1 MSRTYRCSRLFYN
14 SLMTKEKIKIW
25 NHSVG
30 HKQICIIFNEDVKL
44 NCRAVR
50 KWELSVFF
58 ANLLYT
64 PTAQILHHLTT
75 ERLTEAAIYRTQI
88 MILA

>member
-1 MSRTYRCSRLFYN
+1 
-14 SLMTKEKIKIW
+14 MTKEKIKIW
-25 NHSVG
+25 NHFLG

-50 KWELSVFF
+50 KWELSVFWQT
-58 ANLLYT
+58 YCI
-64 PTAQILHHLTT
+64 PQPPQILHHFVT
-75 ERLTEAAIYRTQI
+75 ERLIEAAIYRTQI

>member
-1 MSRTYRCSRLFYN
+1 
-14 SLMTKEKIKIW
+14 MTKEKIKIW

-58 ANLLYT
+58 LQTYCI
-64 PTAQILHHLTT
+64 PQPPQILHHLAT